1 MWPVKLVIILLLSCF
16 TVNNFANVQQAV
28 KQQNSN
34 IVDDESIDALML
46 IFNKSIGKEN
56 YFIFNDEWFKVKDD
70 WNQIG
75 VLIKTKLHFYYQ
87 LVFNIIK
94 NPKTLLTYS
103 EIDMSKI
110 NIIGFRHLLEEKQLI
125 VNLEYGNSKYYDF
138 SFIILKNNENYYAN
152 NWNLEV
158 KRTIE
163 KEILKTVYVEKD
175 IMNNWGKI
183 EQYWFSVILPKIYNL
198 LAKINNK
205 LLFKEETFYFRNYFF
220 TFEGITYEKTNSFI
234 GFNYHYNLLLN
245 NLLEIKV
252 KLSD

>member
-1 MWPVKLVIILLLSCF
+1 MWQVKLVIILLLSCF
-16 TVNNFANVQQAV
+16 TINNFANVQQAV

-34 IVDDESIDALML
+34 IVD
-46 IFNKSIGKEN
+46 
-56 YFIFNDEWFKVKDD
+56 DEWFKVKDD

-138 SFIILKNNENYYAN
+138 SFIILKNN
-152 NWNLEV
+152 
-158 KRTIE
+158 R
-163 KEILKTVYVEKD
+163 
-175 IMNNWGKI
+175 
-183 EQYWFSVILPKIYNL
+183 L
-198 LAKINNK
+198 LAIPFLLKYSYKI
-205 LLFKEETFYFRNYFF
+205 
-220 TFEGITYEKTNSFI
+220 
-234 GFNYHYNLLLN
+234 
-245 NLLEIKV
+245 
-252 KLSD
+252 